1 MNSAD
6 NINNIKGD
14 LILIESKINYLAE
27 IKSAFV
33 LKKILINMS
42 HYIKFEIIKYNK
54 NLQNKL
60 NINIDEYKKYSTIG
74 IELIPSK
81 NKYGK
86 FININNNEEEKYFH
100 IYFNNSKKEIGRNY
114 ILQNEKIN
122 KIKIIID
129 FQVKSFYK
137 LFSYCDCIE
146 SISFINFYRKN
157 INNMSFMFYE
167 CKSLKK
173 INFSIY
179 NTINVENMSCMFYE
193 CSLLKELDLS
203 NFNTDNVTD
212 MSNMF
217 YQCNKLEKL
226 DMTNFNTEN
235 VKNMKE
241 MFFGCSSL
249 REINIT
255 KFNTESLKNHDNMF
269 KKGSDELIEKFKL
282 LDKYSKLFDKRHNYW
297 DDFDFLN

>member
-6 NINNIKGD
+6 NKNYIKGD

-33 LKKILINMS
+33 LKKILINMN

-86 FININNNEEEKYFH
+86 FININNQEEEKYFH
-100 IYFNNSKKEIGRNY
+100 IYFNNSKEEIGRNY

-241 MFFGCSSL
+241 MFFGCSDL
-249 REINIT
+249 REINMT
-255 KFNTESLKNHDNMF
+255 KFNTASVNNISQMF
-269 KKGSDELIEKFKL
+269 KNCSDALKMKMKFLSGKS
-282 LDKYSKLFDKRHNYW
+282 KYFNENVKYHSDNV
-297 DDFDFLN
+297 

>member
-1 MNSAD
+1 MNNKSTSYLD
-6 NINNIKGD
+6 KIRSPYILQNIFSIVRNFKRK
-14 LILIESKINYLAE
+14 LE
-27 IKSAFV
+27 IV
-33 LKKILINMS
+33 R
-42 HYIKFEIIKYNK
+42 YNK
-54 NLQNKL
+54 YLQRRL
-60 NINIDEYKKYSTIG
+60 GVDINQYKMFAIIE
-74 IELIPSK
+74 IELIPAK

-86 FININNNEEEKYFH
+86 FININNQEEEQYFH
-100 IYFNNSKKEIGRNY
+100 IYFNDSNEEINRNY
-114 ILQNEKIN
+114 LLENEKIN

-129 FQVKSFYK
+129 FKVTSFYE
-137 LFSYCDCIE
+137 LFSYCECIE
-146 SISFINFYRKN
+146 SISFTNFYRKN
-157 INNMSFMFYE
+157 INNMSFMFYK
-167 CKSLKK
+167 CTSLTK
-173 INFSIY
+173 INFSNYI
-179 NTINVENMSCMFYE
+179 TINVENMSCMFYE

-255 KFNTESLKNHDNMF
+255 KFNTASVNNISQMF
-269 KKGSDELIEKFKL
+269 KNCSDALKMEMKFLSGKS
-282 LDKYSKLFDKRHNYW
+282 KYFNENVKYHSDNV
-297 DDFDFLN
+297 

>member
-1 MNSAD
+1 MNNKSTSYLD
-6 NINNIKGD
+6 KIRSPYIFQNIFIIVRNFKRK
-14 LILIESKINYLAE
+14 LE
-27 IKSAFV
+27 IV
-33 LKKILINMS
+33 R
-42 HYIKFEIIKYNK
+42 YNK
-54 NLQNKL
+54 YLQRRL
-60 NINIDEYKKYSTIG
+60 GVDITQYKMFAIIE
-74 IELIPSK
+74 IELIPAK

-86 FININNNEEEKYFH
+86 FININNQEEEQYFH
-100 IYFNNSKKEIGRNY
+100 IYFNDSNEEINRNY
-114 ILQNEKIN
+114 LLENEKID

-129 FQVKSFYK
+129 FKVTSFYE
-137 LFSYCDCIE
+137 LFSYCECIE
-146 SISFINFYRKN
+146 SISFTNFYKKN
-157 INNMSFMFYE
+157 INNMSFMFYK
-167 CKSLKK
+167 CTSLTK
-173 INFSIY
+173 INFSNYI
-179 NTINVENMSCMFYE
+179 TMNVENMSCMFYE

-297 DDFDFLN
+297 DDFDLLN

>member
-1 MNSAD
+1 MNNKSTSYLD
-6 NINNIKGD
+6 KIRSPYILQNIFSIVRNFKRK
-14 LILIESKINYLAE
+14 LE
-27 IKSAFV
+27 IV
-33 LKKILINMS
+33 R
-42 HYIKFEIIKYNK
+42 YNK
-54 NLQNKL
+54 YLQRRL
-60 NINIDEYKKYSTIG
+60 GVDITQYKMFAVIE
-74 IELIPSK
+74 IELIPAK

-86 FININNNEEEKYFH
+86 FININNQEEEQYFH
-100 IYFNNSKKEIGRNY
+100 IYFNDSNEEINRNY
-114 ILQNEKIN
+114 LLENEKID

-129 FQVKSFYK
+129 FKVTSFYE
-137 LFSYCDCIE
+137 LFSYCECIE
-146 SISFINFYRKN
+146 SISFTNFYRKN
-157 INNMSFMFYE
+157 INNMSFMFYK
-167 CKSLKK
+167 CTSLTK
-173 INFSIY
+173 INFSNYII
-179 NTINVENMSCMFYE
+179 INVENMSCMFYE

-249 REINIT
+249 REININ

>member
-1 MNSAD
+1 MNNKSTSYLD
-6 NINNIKGD
+6 KIRSPYILQNIFSIVRNFKRK
-14 LILIESKINYLAE
+14 LE
-27 IKSAFV
+27 IV
-33 LKKILINMS
+33 R
-42 HYIKFEIIKYNK
+42 YNK
-54 NLQNKL
+54 YLQRRL
-60 NINIDEYKKYSTIG
+60 GVDITQYKMFAIIE
-74 IELIPSK
+74 IELIPAK

-86 FININNNEEEKYFH
+86 FININNQEEEQYFH
-100 IYFNNSKKEIGRNY
+100 IYFNDSNEEINRNY
-114 ILQNEKIN
+114 LLENEKID

-129 FQVKSFYK
+129 FKVTSFYE
-137 LFSYCDCIE
+137 LFSYCECIE
-146 SISFINFYRKN
+146 SISFTNFYRKN
-157 INNMSFMFYE
+157 INNMSFMFYK
-167 CKSLKK
+167 CTSLTK
-173 INFSIY
+173 INFSNYI
-179 NTINVENMSCMFYE
+179 TMNVENMSCMFYE

-241 MFFGCSSL
+241 MFFGCSAL